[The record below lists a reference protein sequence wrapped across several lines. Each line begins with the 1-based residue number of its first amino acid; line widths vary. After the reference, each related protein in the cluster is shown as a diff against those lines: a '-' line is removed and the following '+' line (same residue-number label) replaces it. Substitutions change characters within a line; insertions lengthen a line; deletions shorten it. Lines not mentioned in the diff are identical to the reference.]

1 MGLSAQKPRKIP
13 LLFILG
19 IGIPCL
25 LLGYLAFRGIQ
36 NDQALLEKERLN
48 KHREILDLVTKSVEE
63 NILNAELAV
72 INMIVEHK
80 ESDQSVLVRSV
91 DSLKNRIPLI
101 EELFFSDN
109 SGNIQLPYARLLFL
123 PDGSTQSLSA
133 VSVSG
138 SSVSRIGTGQRLEFQ
153 EKDYQKALASYRQ
166 DFEQI
171 SDPRTKA
178 ELLNAIG
185 RVQKKSTLFQD
196 ALKTYETIFRNYN
209 NVHTTGGMPLGL
221 AARSEISALYM
232 TIHDTISA
240 FETFRNLYKDL
251 LNGEW
256 ILEKAQYDFYSQH
269 IKESVDDIFLKAQ
282 LPAALQSYKND
293 FTRLYEEEKEQRRIT
308 ERLLT
313 FHENATSDLRLKV
326 PVNSEE
332 PRKPAIRFS
341 LESGEH
347 EYLVSLLGQFSV
359 NENRENEIL
368 GLLLNADYLRDSL
381 LCQALQS
388 NVNSGKTGWIVKG
401 MSDQSILQSEDSPS
415 GSITARTNFKEGFP
429 PWFVELYQLETDL
442 FETFLTSRRG
452 IYFYMF
458 ILLAGILIFG
468 LILTIRSVVREIELS
483 RMKSDFVST
492 ISHEFKSPLSSIRQ
506 LSEMLQSGRI
516 PAEEYRQQYY
526 DVLVEQSERLSLL
539 IDNILDFSK
548 IEEGKKEF
556 DFEMVEIGPLLQEI
570 VTVIRDQV
578 RHKDFN
584 IQLEIEE
591 SLPFIKA
598 DRAAISQAITN
609 LIDNAIKYSGDS
621 RNILVRTF
629 AEHPYLMIEIKDFGI
644 GIRKEEIDKVFERF
658 YRGGDELTRR
668 VKGSGLG
675 LTLVKQ
681 IVEVHNGNI
690 DVESKPGKG
699 SKFSIRLPLQQP
711 EKK

>member
-36 NDQALLEKERLN
+36 NDRALLEKERLSE
-48 KHREILDLVTKSVEE
+48 HREILEQVTKSVEE
-63 NILNAELAV
+63 NILNAELAI
-72 INMIVEHK
+72 INIIVEHK
-80 ESDQSVLVRSV
+80 ESDQSVLVHSV

-123 PDGSTQSLSA
+123 PDGSTHSLLA

-138 SSVSRIGTGQRLEFQ
+138 GSVSGTGRGQRMEFQ
-153 EKDYQKALASYRQ
+153 EKDYQKALVSYRQ
-166 DFEQI
+166 DFEQV
-171 SDPRTKA
+171 SDPRTKG

-196 ALKTYETIFRNYN
+196 ALKTYETIFRDYN
-209 NVHTTGGMPLGL
+209 HMHTTGGVPLGL

-232 TIHDTISA
+232 AIHDTISA

-282 LPAALQSYKND
+282 LPASLESYKND
-293 FTRLYEEEKEQRRIT
+293 FTFLYEEEKEKRRIT

-313 FHENATSDLRLKV
+313 FQENAISDLKLKV
-326 PVNSEE
+326 PLNTEE
-332 PRKPAIRFS
+332 PQKPAIRFS
-341 LESGEH
+341 MESVPH
-347 EYLVSLLGQFSV
+347 EYLVSLLPQFSV

-368 GLLLNADYLRDSL
+368 GVLLNADYLKDSL

-401 MSDQSILQSEDSPS
+401 MSDQSILKSEDSPS
-415 GSITARTNFKEGFP
+415 GPITVRTNFEGGFP
-429 PWFVELYQLETDL
+429 PWFVELYQQETDL
-442 FETFLTSRRG
+442 FKAFLTSRRG

-468 LILTIRSVVREIELS
+468 LILTVRTVVREIELS

-556 DFEMVEIGPLLQEI
+556 DFEMVEIGSLIQEI
-570 VTVIRDQV
+570 VTAIQDQV

-584 IQLEIEE
+584 IQLETEA

-621 RNILVRTF
+621 RNIFVRTF
-629 AEHPYLMIEIKDFGI
+629 AEHPYLMIVIKDFGI

-658 YRGGDELTRR
+658 YRGGDELTRTI
-668 VKGSGLG
+668 KGSGLG

-690 DVESKPGKG
+690 NVESKPGKG
-699 SKFSIRLPLQQP
+699 STFTIRLPLQQP